1 MTDAK
6 RLDAENTEAGEFLL
20 EVVRA
25 LHAHGMPAHRLE
37 AMGSALS
44 RGLGTDASFFCTPT
58 AIFVALGVPPRQRT
72 FLLRADA
79 GELDLGRLGDLDGV
93 ANDVAHGRCTPR
105 EGLDAIAQILGRA
118 AGPLV
123 LSILAHSVVAGGG
136 AILLGGALSEAF
148 VATVIGLF
156 VGVLSALTRYS
167 EPLSRLEVPLAA
179 AVAAALSGLATGI
192 WPDLSRT
199 VSTIAGVLFL
209 LPGLT
214 LTTAMNEIATG
225 HLVSGT
231 ARFSKAL
238 MALLQLGF
246 GAVLGAKLSELV
258 PFVGP
263 GGEGERLAP
272 WAIWI
277 AFGVALLGLT
287 VLLRASWRDVPY
299 YAVAAVVTYATVQL
313 AGPRFGPAEGAAA
326 GALVLGLFGNAY
338 ARWHGRPAAIV
349 VLPGLLL
356 LVPGSLG
363 FRSVT
368 SFLTEDV
375 LTAVGTAFNVA
386 VIALALVGGLLVATL
401 ALPPR
406 KAL

>member
-1 MTDAK
+1 MSEASDDEV
-6 RLDAENTEAGEFLL
+6 RGEAGEFLL
-20 EVVRA
+20 AVVRA

-37 AMGSALS
+37 AMGGALS

-58 AIFVALGVPPRQRT
+58 AIFVALGEPPHQRT
-72 FLLRADA
+72 YLMRADA

-93 ANDVAHGRCTPR
+93 ANDVAYGRSTPR
-105 EGLDAIAQILGRA
+105 QGLEAIAGILARPR
-118 AGPLV
+118 GPLARS
-123 LSILAHSVVAGGG
+123 LLAHVIVAGGG
-136 AILLGGALSEAF
+136 AILLGGAVPEAL
-148 VATVIGLF
+148 VALTIGLL
-156 VGVLSALTRYS
+156 VGVLSALTPHS
-167 EPLSRLEVPLAA
+167 EPLSRLELPIAA
-179 AVAAALSGLATGI
+179 ATAAALSGLATGI
-192 WPDLSRT
+192 WPELSRT
-199 VSTIAGVLFL
+199 IGTIAGVLFL

-231 ARFSKAL
+231 ARFSKSL

-246 GAVLGAKLSELV
+246 GAVLGAKLVELA

-272 WAIWI
+272 WAVWS
-277 AFGVALLGLT
+277 AFLAALFGLA
-287 VLLRASWRDVPY
+287 VLLRASWRDAPY
-299 YAVAAVVTYATVQL
+299 FAVAAVITYATVQL
-313 AGPRFGPAEGAAA
+313 ASPRLGPAEGAAA
-326 GALVLGLFGNAY
+326 GALVLGLCGNAF
-338 ARWHGRPAAIV
+338 ARFRDRPAAIV

-368 SFLTEDV
+368 SFLSEDV
-375 LTAVGTAFNVA
+375 LTAVGTAFDVA
-386 VIALALVGGLLVATL
+386 VVALALVGGLLVATL